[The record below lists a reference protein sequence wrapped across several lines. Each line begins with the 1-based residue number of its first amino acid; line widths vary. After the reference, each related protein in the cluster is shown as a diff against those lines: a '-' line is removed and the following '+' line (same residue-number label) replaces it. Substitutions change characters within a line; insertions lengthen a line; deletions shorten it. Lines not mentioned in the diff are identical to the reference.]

1 MSELNINIPIKEV
14 ETFCHK
20 WLIKQMAIFGSAV
33 RDDFDPN
40 TSDIDI
46 LIEFLPEASWGFEIA
61 TIKQELED
69 IFKRPIDLVSKKA
82 VERSKNPYRK
92 KEILD
97 SSKVIYD
104 QAAWFKN

>member
-1 MSELNINIPIKEV
+1 MSDLNINIPIKEIDA
-14 ETFCHK
+14 FCSK
-20 WLIKQMAIFGSAV
+20 WLVKQMAIFGSAL
-33 RDDFDPN
+33 RDDFDPK

-61 TIKQELED
+61 TIKQELEE
-69 IFKRPIDLVSKKA
+69 IFKKPVDLVSKKA
-82 VERSKNPYRK
+82 IEKSKNPYRK

-104 QAAWFKN
+104 QAA